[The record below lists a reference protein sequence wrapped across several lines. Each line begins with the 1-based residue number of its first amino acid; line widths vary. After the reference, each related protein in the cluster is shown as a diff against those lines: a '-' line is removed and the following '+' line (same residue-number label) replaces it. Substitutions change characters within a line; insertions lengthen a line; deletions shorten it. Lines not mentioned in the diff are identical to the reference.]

1 MLQET
6 HWVSTLEKRIKVEWG
21 SECVING
28 NSTNSNGVAILF
40 NKALDFTIH
49 NTTKDPN
56 GRYILLDITFSNK
69 RITLANVYGP
79 SGNDSPNFYE
89 NFFLETENIGNE
101 NIIIA
106 GDWNV
111 ALNDKLDTFR
121 YRGVSRPNAKRKIL
135 DKMLLLN
142 LIDVWREFNP
152 FKRQYTWRKFNSTKQ
167 GRIDFFSHYKI
178 PCTLY

>member
-1 MLQET
+1 MLRSQN
-6 HWVSTLEKRIKVEWG
+6 LQ
-21 SECVING
+21 
-28 NSTNSNGVAILF
+28 
-40 NKALDFTIH
+40 
-49 NTTKDPN
+49 
-56 GRYILLDITFSNK
+56 
-69 RITLANVYGP
+69 
-79 SGNDSPNFYE
+79 PNF
-89 NFFLETENIGNE
+89 FWKLKIIGNE

-152 FKRQYTWRKFNSTKQ
+152 FMRQYTWRKFNSTKQ
-167 GRIDFFSHYKI
+167 GRIDFFLITKSLASCIDSKNILPGYRSDHSLIILTFNGKTYERGKYFWKFNNSLLNDEEYIKTVKTIKI
-178 PCTLY
+178 QKTIKNP